1 MITPKQ
7 IEEKTMSPAKRAEA
21 KNSIWGFYVGRPLT
35 YVLTIPFLYTN
46 ISPNAIT
53 IISIVFVIASYVTF
67 IVAETTGSRLLGLLF
82 LFLWSMFDGIDGN
95 VARFKNQKSASGDLL
110 DTLGGYLA
118 IAVVFLGIGSMGY
131 HDPLCRV
138 YVSREFILEMAGL
151 STAVTLIPRILLH
164 RQASKGQIKSTES
177 IQDKSQYSLPKII
190 ALNICDPAGFQEHLI
205 LIAIVF
211 HLEWEFTFCYL
222 LLNLAIMV
230 YSIFEMIKEKRTG
243 E

>member
-21 KNSIWGFYVGRPLT
+21 KNSIWGFYVGRPIT

-46 ISPNAIT
+46 ISPNVIT
-53 IISIVFVIASYVTF
+53 IISIVFVLLAYICFAL
-67 IVAETTGSRLLGLLF
+67 AETVGMGLLGLLF

-95 VARFKNQKSASGDLL
+95 VARYKNKKSKSGDIL

-118 IAVVFLGIGSMGY
+118 ISVVFLGMGSMAY
-131 HDPLCRV
+131 HDPLSNTFL
-138 YVSREFILEMAGL
+138 SREFAIEMAGI
-151 STAVTLIPRILLH
+151 STAISLIPRILMH
-164 RQASKGQIKSTES
+164 RQAAKEKNNSTES
-177 IQDKSQYSLPKII
+177 IQDKSQYGILKII

-205 LIAIVF
+205 LLAILL
-211 HLEWEFTFCYL
+211 HLEMEFTLCYL
-222 LLNLAIMV
+222 LLNSAVMV
-230 YSIFEMIKEKRTG
+230 YSIFTMTKG